1 MTMAT
6 RAGERVRVGLL
17 GAGGINSHV
26 AYCILAGNLPGVQV
40 VAVAGSS
47 ASSASATALAGRL
60 GATAVAPTALAE
72 AGCEW
77 VVEAAGGAAV
87 RAHVP
92 ALWRAGVNTLVMSLG
107 ALIDDEV
114 RTEYDAAL
122 ARGVQVKL
130 TSGGIAGLDGV
141 RALAAGGG
149 LRSARITTTK
159 APAGLR
165 GAPHL
170 ERNSIALPEDQVVT
184 VFEGSARDAVA
195 GFPANVNVAI
205 ALSLA
210 GLGPDQTQVRVIS
223 DPAAKLT
230 RQLIE
235 VESEAATLEIRI
247 ASKPSP
253 KNPRTSYLAG
263 ASAVAA
269 LRDIA
274 VAY

>member
-1 MTMAT
+1 MTGAVSN
-6 RAGERVRVGLL
+6 GPRVRVGLL
-17 GAGGINSHV
+17 GAGGINAHV
-26 AYCILAGNLPGVQV
+26 ADCILAGDLPGVQV

-47 ASSASATALAGRL
+47 GGSKSAAELATRL
-60 GATAVAPTALAE
+60 GAQAVAPTALAE

-87 RAHVP
+87 RAHLP
-92 ALWRAGVNTLVMSLG
+92 GLWRSGVNTVVMSVG
-107 ALIDDEV
+107 AMIDDAV
-114 RTEYDAAL
+114 LAEYEAAQ
-122 ARGVQVKL
+122 ARGVQVRL

-141 RALAAGGG
+141 RSLAAGGG

-159 APAGLR
+159 SPAGLR

-170 ERNSIALPEDQVVT
+170 ERNGIVLPEDQVVT

-210 GLGPDQTQVRVIS
+210 GLGPDLTQVRVIS

-230 RQLIE
+230 KQLIE
-235 VESEAATLEIRI
+235 VEGEAATLEIRI
-247 ASKPSP
+247 ATKPSP

-269 LRDIA
+269 LREIA